1 VTHSN
6 KKHQA
11 QILLS
16 QDIPQIRVA
25 ELLKISR
32 KTVSRWLKEPGFKEE
47 VIRGR
52 KSQLEAALSRNMPTN
67 IGEEIEFC
75 LNKKQDTLS
84 LSEKLIAKSFAVL
97 DLILTNPESRT
108 SDQLKAIQI
117 ILSQCGGASVSNFGV
132 SEQDKL
138 NASPQERSRSID
150 ALLERREKL
159 RQRIDLVTHESH
171 GKG

>member
-1 VTHSN
+1 MAYLN
-6 KKHQA
+6 KKLQA
-11 QILLS
+11 QILLA

-25 ELLKISR
+25 ELLKISH

-52 KSQLEAALSRNMPTN
+52 KSQLEAALSRNTPSN
-67 IGEEIEFC
+67 IGEKIESC
-75 LNKKQDTLS
+75 VNKEQNTLS
-84 LSEKLIAKSFAVL
+84 LSEKLIAKSFATL
-97 DLILTNPESRT
+97 DLILDNPELRVT
-108 SDQLKAIQI
+108 DKLKAVQI
-117 ILSQCGGASVSNFGV
+117 VLSQMGGGSVSNFGV

-171 GKG
+171 KKG